1 MKLIVGLGNP
11 GLEFSR
17 HRHNV
22 GFRCVNAFARR
33 HRLSFSRSQS
43 RARVARG
50 VVAGE
55 EVVLARPQTF
65 MNRSGLAVAGLVK
78 GLRITPS
85 DLLVIYDDMDLLLGT
100 VRLRPGGSAGGHHG
114 MESIIAALGSQEF
127 PRLRVGIGRPGG
139 GDVISYVLDGFS
151 PEEDREVEKAVAT
164 AVEAVECYLAEGL
177 EEAMN
182 RFNRRKGD
190 EVDWSKRAELP

>member
-11 GLEFSR
+11 GRDFAR

-33 HRLSFSRSQS
+33 HRLAFSRSQS
-43 RARVARG
+43 RARIARG

-65 MNRSGLAVAGLVK
+65 MNLSGRAVAGLVK
-78 GLRITPS
+78 GLRIDPL

-127 PRLRVGIGRPGG
+127 PRLRVGIGRPSG
-139 GDVISYVLDGFS
+139 GDVVSYVLDDFS
-151 PEEDREVEKAVAT
+151 PEEDKEVEKAVAT
-164 AVEAVECYLAEGL
+164 VVEALECYVKEGL

-182 RFNRRKGD
+182 RFNRRRTD
-190 EVDWSKRAELP
+190 EVENP

>member
-11 GLEFSR
+11 GRGFAR

-33 HRLSFSRSQS
+33 HRLAFSRNQS
-43 RARVARG
+43 RARIARG
-50 VVAGE
+50 VVVGE

-78 GLRITPS
+78 AFGISPQ
-85 DLLVIYDDMDLLLGT
+85 DLLVVYDDLDLVLGN

-114 MESIIAALGSQEF
+114 MESVIAALGTQDF
-127 PRLRVGIGRPGG
+127 PRLRVGIGRPSTPGG
-139 GDVISYVLDGFS
+139 RRDVVSYVLDEFS
-151 PEEDREVEKAVAT
+151 PEEDREVERAVAT
-164 AVEAVECYLAEGL
+164 AVDALDCYLEEGL

-182 RFNRRKGD
+182 RFNRRRAD
-190 EVDWSKRAELP
+190 EA

>member
-11 GLEFSR
+11 GRDFAR

-33 HRLSFSRSQS
+33 HHLAFSRSQC

-65 MNRSGLAVAGLVK
+65 MNLSGLAVAGLVK
-78 GLRITPS
+78 ALRITPK
-85 DLLVIYDDMDLLLGT
+85 DLLVLYDDLDLLLGS

-114 MESIIAALGSQEF
+114 MESIIAALGSRDF
-127 PRLRVGIGRPGG
+127 PRLRVGIGRPSG
-139 GDVISYVLDGFS
+139 GDVVSYVLDDFS

-164 AVEAVECYLAEGL
+164 AVEAAECYLEEGL

-182 RFNRRKGD
+182 RFNRRRGD
-190 EVDWSKRAELP
+190 EVEKL

>member
-11 GLEFSR
+11 GRDFAR

-33 HRLSFSRSQS
+33 HGLAFSRSQCQ
-43 RARVARG
+43 ARIARG
-50 VVAGE
+50 VVGGE

-65 MNRSGLAVAGLVK
+65 MNRSGVAVAGLVK
-78 GLRITPS
+78 ALRITAR
-85 DLLVIYDDMDLLLGT
+85 DLLVIYDDLDLLLGA

-114 MESIIAALGSQEF
+114 MESIIAALGSRDF
-127 PRLRVGIGRPGG
+127 PRLRVGIGRPSG
-139 GDVISYVLDGFS
+139 GDVVSYVLEDFS
-151 PEEDREVEKAVAT
+151 PEEDKEVEKAVAT
-164 AVEAVECYLAEGL
+164 AVEALECYLAEGL
-177 EEAMN
+177 EEAMT

-190 EVDWSKRAELP
+190 EVEKP

>member
-11 GLEFSR
+11 GRDFAR

-22 GFRCVNAFARR
+22 GFRCVNVFARR
-33 HRLSFSRSQS
+33 HRLAFSRSQCC
-43 RARVARG
+43 ARTARG
-50 VVAGE
+50 VLGGE

-78 GLRITPS
+78 ALRITPR
-85 DLLVIYDDMDLLLGT
+85 DLLVIYDDLDLLLGT

-114 MESIIAALGSQEF
+114 MESIIAALGSRDF
-127 PRLRVGIGRPGG
+127 PRLRVGIGRPSG
-139 GDVISYVLDGFS
+139 GDVVSYVLDDFS
-151 PEEDREVEKAVAT
+151 PEEDREVEKAVVT
-164 AVEAVECYLAEGL
+164 AVEALECYLAEGL

-182 RFNRRKGD
+182 RFNRRRGD
-190 EVDWSKRAELP
+190 DVEKP

>member
-11 GLEFSR
+11 GRDFAR

-33 HRLSFSRSQS
+33 HRLAFSRSQC
-43 RARVARG
+43 RARIARG

-65 MNRSGLAVAGLVK
+65 MNLSGVAVAALVK
-78 GLRITPS
+78 ALRISPR
-85 DLLVIYDDMDLLLGT
+85 DLLVVYDDLDLLLGT
-100 VRLRPGGSAGGHHG
+100 VRVRPGGSAGGHHG
-114 MESIIAALGSQEF
+114 MESIISALGSQDF
-127 PRLRVGIGRPGG
+127 PRLRVGIGRPSG
-139 GDVISYVLDGFS
+139 GDVVSYVLDDFS
-151 PEEDREVEKAVAT
+151 PDEDKEVEKAVAA
-164 AVEAVECYLAEGL
+164 AVEAMECYLAEGL

-182 RFNRRKGD
+182 RFNRRRGNEIEK
-190 EVDWSKRAELP
+190 L

>member
-11 GLEFSR
+11 GRDFAR

-33 HRLSFSRSQS
+33 HRLAFSRSQS
-43 RARVARG
+43 RARIARG
-50 VVAGE
+50 LAAGE
-55 EVVLARPQTF
+55 DVCLARPQTF

-78 GLRITPS
+78 ALGITPK
-85 DLLVIYDDMDLLLGT
+85 DLLVIYDDLDLLLGT

-114 MESIIAALGSQEF
+114 MESIIAALGSQDF
-127 PRLRVGIGRPGG
+127 PRLRVGIGRPSTPSGHP
-139 GDVISYVLDGFS
+139 DVVSYVLDDFS
-151 PEEDREVEKAVAT
+151 PEEDKEVEKAVAT
-164 AVEAVECYLAEGL
+164 VVEALECYLEEGL

-182 RFNRRKGD
+182 RFNRRRSDGV
-190 EVDWSKRAELP
+190 ERP

>member
-11 GLEFSR
+11 GRDFAR

-33 HRLSFSRSQS
+33 HRLAFSRSQC
-43 RARVARG
+43 RARIARG
-50 VVAGE
+50 MVGWV

-65 MNRSGLAVAGLVK
+65 MNRSGVAVAGLVK
-78 GLRITPS
+78 ALRIGPR
-85 DLLVIYDDMDLLLGT
+85 DLLVLYDDLDLLLGT

-114 MESIIAALGSQEF
+114 MESIIAALGSRDF
-127 PRLRVGIGRPGG
+127 PRLRVGIGRPSG
-139 GDVISYVLDGFS
+139 GDVVSYVLDDFS
-151 PEEDREVEKAVAT
+151 PEEDKEVEKAVAA
-164 AVEAVECYLAEGL
+164 AVEALECYLEEGL

-190 EVDWSKRAELP
+190 EVETL